1 MLAVERCERSEKKG
15 RVTLGFLELFELFF
29 NNFRRLAMTQSHPS
43 VTRQV
48 VQLLSEHGF
57 EGMAQ
62 AMESLLNECMKIER
76 QQALGVGPYQRGEA
90 RRGQANGFKPKT
102 MKTRIGPLALRVP
115 QVRGAEFYPSVLERG
130 TRSEKALRLALAE
143 MYVQGVSTSKVTK
156 ITEELCGCEISS
168 SDVSR
173 ATALLD
179 EELTKWRNRPL
190 GLVKYLILDARYE
203 KVRVAG
209 CVRECSVLLAIGVDA
224 EGHRSI
230 LGVSVSLSEAEVHWR
245 EFFKSLLARGLHGVE
260 MITSDAHA
268 GLKEARQ
275 ACFAGVPWQRCQ
287 FHLMHNALAHVPRQ
301 EMKSEVMDDLR
312 GVFDAADQAA
322 ANEQLQRVV
331 RKYESSAPKLAAWLE
346 ENVPESLTVFRL
358 PAAHRQRLRTSNML
372 ERLNRE
378 LKRRTR
384 VATLFPNEASLLRL
398 VTAILIEISEEWE
411 TGKRYVTFETK

>member
-1 MLAVERCERSEKKG
+1 
-15 RVTLGFLELFELFF
+15 
-29 NNFRRLAMTQSHPS
+29 MTHQPHPS

-62 AMESLLNECMKIER
+62 AMECLLNECMKIER

-90 RRGQANGFKPKT
+90 RHGQANGFKPKT
-102 MKTRIGPLALRVP
+102 VKTRIGPLALRVP

-130 TRSEKALRLALAE
+130 SRSEKALCLALAE

-179 EELTKWRNRPL
+179 EELSKWRSRPL

-209 CVRECSVLLAIGVDA
+209 CVRQCGVLLAVGVDA

-260 MITSDAHA
+260 QIASDAHA

-275 ACFAGVPWQRCQ
+275 ACFGGVPWQRCQ
-287 FHLMHNALAHVPRQ
+287 FHLMHNALAYVPRQ
-301 EMKSEVMDDLR
+301 ELKREVLDDLH
-312 GVFDAADQAA
+312 GVFDAANAEAA
-322 ANEQLQRVV
+322 QQELRRLVQKHER
-331 RKYESSAPKLAAWLE
+331 SAPKLAAWLE

-358 PAAHRQRLRTSNML
+358 PPAHRQRLRTTNML
-372 ERLNRE
+372 ERLSRE
-378 LKRRTR
+378 IKRRTR
-384 VATLFPNEASLLRL
+384 VATLFPNEDSLLRL
-398 VTAILIEISEEWE
+398 VTAVLMEISEEWE